1 MPLNFPQAIGGKLLF
16 FVKNLSVLLWG
27 SILIG
32 IGLAIFS
39 YKAFVLGLPTSP
51 GQQTKTWTVQA
62 QITFKGQRGPAI
74 VDLKVPKITPGFSI
88 LDEDFISSKFG
99 LTLQA
104 ERESRTA
111 QWAIRRAR
119 GDLVLY
125 YRLFVAPSTR
135 FVDWQQKPSFPYPPD
150 FEEPYASAIRAIMD
164 DVRNESAD
172 VSTYTRELLQQLNAE
187 HPNENIALIRNNA
200 RDDTAWTM
208 QIIDILKGVRI
219 PARILWGIPL
229 GEASNDVAL
238 QQLLQ
243 VHNGEAWLTFNP
255 RSGAEGIPDN
265 FLAWKTGN
273 EPLIELTG
281 GEDAEITFSIT
292 SSYRDL
298 IEVTRLGAKQLDS
311 ALLAMSP
318 IALPVPN
325 QNVYR
330 LLLMLPIGALVVV
343 CFRTFIGVSTFGTF
357 MPILIALAF
366 RETQLLWGLLS
377 FSVIVM
383 IGLFIRFY
391 LERLMLLLVPRL
403 TSILIIVLI
412 LMLVI
417 SLVSNLLG
425 LERVLSVALFP
436 MVILAM
442 TIERMSITWE
452 EHGAR
457 EALYQG
463 LGSLLV
469 ASVGYL
475 LMSNEDLTYLM
486 FVFPEML
493 LVLLGLSLWMGR
505 YTGYRLTELWRFR
518 ALASDQ

>member
-1 MPLNFPQAIGGKLLF
+1 MPLTTVRALQAIKLI
-16 FVKNLSVLLWG
+16 FVKDISVKVWG
-27 SILIG
+27 ALLIG
-32 IGLAIFS
+32 IGLTICG
-39 YKAFVLGLPTSP
+39 YKVTVLGLPLSP
-51 GQQTKTWTVQA
+51 NQQTKTWTVQA
-62 QITFKGQRGPAI
+62 KVTFKGEGGPAI
-74 VDLKVPKITPGFSI
+74 VDFTVPKITPGFSI

-99 LTLQA
+99 LALQ
-104 ERESRTA
+104 ERSESRIS

-119 GDLVLY
+119 GEQLLY
-125 YRLFVAPSTR
+125 YRLFVAPSNKQ
-135 FVDWQQKPSFPYPPD
+135 VDWQRKPDFPYPPD
-150 FEEPYASAIRAIMD
+150 FEEPYASAIRAIIE
-164 DVRNESAD
+164 DVRKESAD
-172 VSTYTRELLQQLNAE
+172 VATYTRELLQQLNAE
-187 HPNENIALIRNNA
+187 QPNENVALVRSDINSGK
-200 RDDTAWTM
+200 AWTLT
-208 QIIDILKGVRI
+208 IIDILKGVRI
-219 PARILWGIPL
+219 PTRVLWGIPL
-229 GEASNDVAL
+229 SEAANDVKL
-238 QQLLQ
+238 RQLLQ
-243 VHNGEAWLTFNP
+243 VHNGDQWLTFDP
-255 RSGAEGIPDN
+255 YGGAEGIPKN

-281 GEDAEITFSIT
+281 GKNAEVHFSVT
-292 SSYRDL
+292 SSDRDL
-298 IEVTRLGAKQLDS
+298 IEVTRLGAEPLDS

-318 IALPVPN
+318 ISLPVPN

-330 LLLMLPIGALVVV
+330 LLLMLPVGALVVV
-343 CFRTFIGVSTFGTF
+343 VFRTFIGVQTFGTF

-377 FSVIVM
+377 FSAIVM

-412 LMLVI
+412 LMLMLSLI
-417 SLVSNLLG
+417 SNQLG
-425 LERVLSVALFP
+425 AERVLSVALFP

-463 LGSLLV
+463 SGSLLV

-475 LMSNEDLTYLM
+475 LMSNEQLTYLM

-505 YTGYRLTELWRFR
+505 YTGYRLTELHRFR
-518 ALASDQ
+518 SLVSRK